1 MMRVCSSQTNH
12 DRSNNY
18 SKSCQ
23 CRLLKRVAIAL
34 GITTLAV
41 GSISANPLP
50 ASAQAAYGS
59 YVGIGG
65 SFGLSSGDDAFGE
78 DSSSGAVIAARYKLL
93 RAPISI
99 RAQALISDRT
109 AIVPTVSYDIPLNW
123 QTDVYIGAGASLML
137 DGDQEDTSPVGNQ
150 SSFVLQPGIDYTL
163 PNSNLVL
170 FGNAI
175 FAFDGY
181 QEGGNAA
188 VSIQGGVGLRFWGAQ
203 INIDLTIPNIPF
215 L

>member
-1 MMRVCSSQTNH
+1 MTRVCSTQDDH
-12 DRSNNY
+12 NY
-18 SKSCQ
+18 SNRDSQ
-23 CRLLKRVAIAL
+23 ASQMRLLKRVAIAL
-34 GITTLAV
+34 GSTALTVATIA
-41 GSISANPLP
+41 AQPLP
-50 ASAQAAYGS
+50 AAAQAAYGS

-65 SFGLSSGDDAFGE
+65 SFGLTSGDSAFGE

-93 RAPISI
+93 RAPVSI

-137 DGDQEDTSPVGNQ
+137 DGDQGDTSPVGNQ
-150 SSFVLQPGIDYTL
+150 SSFVLQPGIDHTL

-181 QEGGNAA
+181 QAGGNAA
-188 VSIQGGVGLRFWGAQ
+188 VSIQGGVGLRF
-203 INIDLTIPNIPF
+203 
-215 L
+215 

>member
-1 MMRVCSSQTNH
+1 MTRVCSTQDDHNYSNRDSQT
-12 DRSNNY
+12 S
-18 SKSCQ
+18 Q
-23 CRLLKRVAIAL
+23 LRLLKRVAIAL
-34 GITTLAV
+34 GSTALTVATIA
-41 GSISANPLP
+41 AQPLP
-50 ASAQAAYGS
+50 AAAQAAYGS

-65 SFGLSSGDDAFGE
+65 SFGLSSGDSAFGE

-93 RAPISI
+93 RAPVSI

-150 SSFVLQPGIDYTL
+150 SSFVLQPGIDHTL

-181 QEGGNAA
+181 QAGGNAA
-188 VSIQGGVGLRFWGAQ
+188 VSIQGGVGLRF
-203 INIDLTIPNIPF
+203 
-215 L
+215 

>member
-1 MMRVCSSQTNH
+1 MMRVCSSQNDH
-12 DRSNNY
+12 DYSNSDSN
-18 SKSCQ
+18 SCQ
-23 CRLLKRVAIAL
+23 RRLLKRVAIAL
-34 GITTLAV
+34 GSMVLAFGAV
-41 GSISANPLP
+41 AAKPQP
-50 ASAQAAYGS
+50 AMAQAAYGS

-93 RAPISI
+93 RAPVSI

-109 AIVPTVSYDIPLNW
+109 ALVPTVSYDFPLNW
-123 QTDVYIGAGASLML
+123 QTDLYIGAGASLML
-137 DGDQEDTSPVGNQ
+137 DGDQEDTSPIGNQ
-150 SSFVLQPGIDYTL
+150 SSFVLQPGIDHTL

-181 QEGGNAA
+181 QEGSNAA
-188 VSIQGGVGLRFWGAQ
+188 VSIQGGVGLRF
-203 INIDLTIPNIPF
+203 
-215 L
+215 

>member
-1 MMRVCSSQTNH
+1 MMRVCSTQDDHNYSNSDSQT
-12 DRSNNY
+12 S
-18 SKSCQ
+18 Q
-23 CRLLKRVAIAL
+23 LRLLKRVAIAL
-34 GITTLAV
+34 SSTALAV
-41 GSISANPLP
+41 ATIAAKPLP
-50 ASAQAAYGS
+50 AAAQAAYGS

-93 RAPISI
+93 RAPVSI

-150 SSFVLQPGIDYTL
+150 SSFVLQPGIDYAL

-188 VSIQGGVGLRFWGAQ
+188 VSVQGGVGLRF
-203 INIDLTIPNIPF
+203 
-215 L
+215 

>member
-1 MMRVCSSQTNH
+1 MMRVCSTQDNHNYSNSDSQT
-12 DRSNNY
+12 S
-18 SKSCQ
+18 Q
-23 CRLLKRVAIAL
+23 LRLLKRVAIAL
-34 GITTLAV
+34 CSTALTVATIA
-41 GSISANPLP
+41 AKPLP
-50 ASAQAAYGS
+50 AAAQAAYGS

-93 RAPISI
+93 RAPVSI

-150 SSFVLQPGIDYTL
+150 SSFVLQPGIDHTL

-188 VSIQGGVGLRFWGAQ
+188 VSIQGGVGLRF
-203 INIDLTIPNIPF
+203 
-215 L
+215 

>member
-1 MMRVCSSQTNH
+1 MTRVCSTQDDHNYSNRDSQT
-12 DRSNNY
+12 S
-18 SKSCQ
+18 Q
-23 CRLLKRVAIAL
+23 FGLLKRVAIAL
-34 GITTLAV
+34 GSTALTVATIA
-41 GSISANPLP
+41 AQPLP
-50 ASAQAAYGS
+50 AAAQAAYGS

-65 SFGLSSGDDAFGE
+65 SFGLTSGDSAFGE

-93 RAPISI
+93 RAPVSI

-137 DGDQEDTSPVGNQ
+137 GGDQEDTSPVGNQ
-150 SSFVLQPGIDYTL
+150 SSFVLQPGIDHTL

-181 QEGGNAA
+181 QAGGNAA
-188 VSIQGGVGLRFWGAQ
+188 VSIQGGVGLRF
-203 INIDLTIPNIPF
+203 
-215 L
+215 